1 MAETPQIEN
10 KSEDKAPED
19 ELAGTEAPLLD
30 HLIELR
36 QRLIHSLV
44 AFSILFILC
53 FFVSKQIYLWLLGP
67 FKSAV
72 GDSGTVEMIFTAP
85 QEQFFTQLSVAMFAA
100 LALSFPYLAYQIY
113 AFVAPGLYK
122 KERKAFLP
130 YIVATPILFI
140 IGGAVVYYGVMPL
153 ALRFFLSTQVLE
165 EGVNIQM
172 QTRVS
177 EYLSLIMTLLL
188 AFGVCFQLPVLL
200 TLLAQVEL
208 VTAQSLA
215 KWRKYAV
222 VAVLTVAAFLTPP
235 DPISQIGL
243 ALPLLLLY
251 EVSILSVRWVE
262 KTRAKK
268 EAESTEPST

>member
-1 MAETPQIEN
+1 MVDAPQIE
-10 KSEDKAPED
+10 DKDED
-19 ELAGTEAPLLD
+19 ELAGTEAPLLE

-36 QRLIHSLV
+36 KRLIWSLMTFAV
-44 AFSILFILC
+44 LFILC
-53 FFVSKQIYLWLLGP
+53 FFVSKDIYLFLLGP
-67 FKSAV
+67 FREAV
-72 GDSGTVEMIFTAP
+72 GPNGTVEMIFTAP

-100 LALSFPYLAYQIY
+100 FAVSFPVVAYQIY

-122 KERKAFLP
+122 KERKAFVP
-130 YIVATPILFI
+130 YLIATPILFV
-140 IGGAVVYYGVMPL
+140 IGGAVVYFGVMPL
-153 ALRFFLSTQVLE
+153 ALRFFLSTQIVE
-165 EGVNIQM
+165 KGVDIQM

-177 EYLSLIMTLLL
+177 EYLNLIMTLLL

-200 TLLAQVEL
+200 TLLARVEL
-208 VTAQSLA
+208 VTAKSLS

-222 VAVLTVAAFLTPP
+222 VAILTVAAFLTPP

-262 KTRAKK
+262 RGRARAQ
-268 EAESTEPST
+268 AESAETTS